1 MTRIVASEVAEQ
13 LHDLL
18 AAQNVRVYLD
28 VVPQLPTYPY
38 VALFSD
44 AGRRTD
50 ESLGAQMESGDFYP
64 RMTCVGGGAK
74 LSEASTAASMDAA
87 GQQIRLVRD
96 RAMRIVGQEITTP
109 SGAMARVEHAGSS
122 TVARDEDIPDRVVF
136 YAVETL
142 RLRAFAA

>member
-1 MTRIVASEVAEQ
+1 MIVASEVAEQ
-13 LHDLL
+13 LRDLL

-28 VVPQLPTYPY
+28 VVPASPVYPY
-38 VALFSD
+38 VAIFSD

-64 RMTCVGGGAK
+64 RMTCVGGSAAFSK
-74 LSEASTAASMDAA
+74 VPIPAEAWDVA
-87 GQQIRLVRD
+87 GQQIRAVRD

-142 RLRAFAA
+142 RLRALAA